1 MITHFVGSMQKYK
14 EDIPE
19 INRNKFCRFHVMN
32 QLNKKYILNIIFF
45 VALPTENL

>member
-19 INRNKFCRFHVMN
+19 TNRNKFCRFHVMN
-32 QLNKKYILNIIFF
+32 QLKKYILNIIFLM
-45 VALPTENL
+45 ALPTENL